1 MEPTKISTCLEEP
14 PKQNPTSSAQVQSK
28 HDNAEEEEGR
38 LLSNKD
44 SLQNGDKGQKGR
56 CWRRRRC
63 GKNGVVVAAVRVE
76 HVGKPML
83 GITGVESVREFQGNT
98 YVKGFTV

>member
-28 HDNAEEEEGR
+28 HDNAEEEEEGR

-76 HVGKPML
+76 HVGKPMVGIGHNRSRMCL
-83 GITGVESVREFQGNT
+83 GISG
-98 YVKGFTV
+98 